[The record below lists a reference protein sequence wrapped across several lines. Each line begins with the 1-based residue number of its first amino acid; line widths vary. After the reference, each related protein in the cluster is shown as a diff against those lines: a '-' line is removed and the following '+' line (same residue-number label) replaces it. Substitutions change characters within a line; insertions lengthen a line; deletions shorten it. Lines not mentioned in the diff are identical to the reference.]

1 MNHSVGST
9 STLPNYYGILFVG
22 DGNGGGSAI
31 YIKKHM
37 ALKFVAGDADY
48 VELTNN
54 TTLKYKL
61 AVYGKPFLIYA
72 FYLG

>member
-1 MNHSVGST
+1 
-9 STLPNYYGILFVG
+9 
-22 DGNGGGSAI
+22 
-31 YIKKHM
+31 M